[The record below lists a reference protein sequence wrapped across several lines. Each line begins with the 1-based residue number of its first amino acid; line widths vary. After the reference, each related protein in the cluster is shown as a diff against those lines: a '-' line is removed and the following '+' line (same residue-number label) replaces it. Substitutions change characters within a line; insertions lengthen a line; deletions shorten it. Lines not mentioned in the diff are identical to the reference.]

1 MWQWFVITV
10 PSTTY
15 SSGNVQSFDFPN
27 IKKSAQVAGMI
38 VSEHINKRFN
48 GTNDCC
54 ISHTAAVIRDS
65 KMLVGAWSIETYMSF
80 TFTAWLVDHLW

>member
-1 MWQWFVITV
+1 M
-10 PSTTY
+10 
-15 SSGNVQSFDFPN
+15 QSFDFPN
-27 IKKSAQVAGMI
+27 IKKSAHVAGMI

-65 KMLVGAWSIETYMSF
+65 KMVVGAWSIETYTHVIYLYCLIGRSLMIKVIKP
-80 TFTAWLVDHLW
+80 LKVER